1 MPSSHPIAMSS
12 EEPDALAYLRSLRQ
26 EAADKLQELEAYA
39 LHCSECLPW
48 SRLSGDDRALI
59 AACKQGANN
68 ALNHLYNAR
77 V

>member
-1 MPSSHPIAMSS
+1 MSS

-26 EAADKLQELEAYA
+26 ECAAKLQELEAYS
-39 LHCSECLPW
+39 LHCSEHLSW
-48 SRLSGDDRALI
+48 SQLSGDDRALI

-68 ALNHLYNAR
+68 ALLNLYNAR

>member
-1 MPSSHPIAMSS
+1 
-12 EEPDALAYLRSLRQ
+12 
-26 EAADKLQELEAYA
+26 
-39 LHCSECLPW
+39 LPW

>member
-1 MPSSHPIAMSS
+1 MSS

-26 EAADKLQELEAYA
+26 ECAAKLQELEAYS
-39 LHCSECLPW
+39 LHCSEHLPW
-48 SRLSGDDRALI
+48 SQLSGDDRALI

-68 ALNHLYNAR
+68 ALLNLYNSR